1 MSEFD
6 PPTQP
11 ASPPQGDGAKAKT
24 KVSML
29 EYRSRR
35 LQQEAARER
44 EEHDQESECWL
55 SKEKRR
61 QKEAIEFLKEELAHQ
76 HEIEIQQVEIAW
88 IKYEQEQLRLEQ
100 ECLQKEQEA
109 NAKLLASQA
118 QHTPVAFG
126 SHTPV
131 YDENGQELDYHD
143 YVPAASG
150 SQEVKSWDEFFRQQE
165 RDTNPCSLQ
174 DASGSAASLE
184 EEARILQG
192 PTMKLTASEEAILLR
207 DEEMPTMDMRQFLA
221 GLETLTPTMLSE
233 LSTHIEH
240 LRQLP
245 SPLASTKSTPKES
258 PSAPPPG
265 LPATPTVANPMQ
277 QALLKVTSN
286 LGTSPARQ
294 HTPTRPPG
302 DEETTHAAAILVEQM
317 TVKVPGMPF
326 RKHDQ
331 P

>member
-1 MSEFD
+1 M
-6 PPTQP
+6 
-11 ASPPQGDGAKAKT
+11 
-24 KVSML
+24 
-29 EYRSRR
+29 
-35 LQQEAARER
+35 
-44 EEHDQESECWL
+44 
-55 SKEKRR
+55 
-61 QKEAIEFLKEELAHQ
+61 
-76 HEIEIQQVEIAW
+76 
-88 IKYEQEQLRLEQ
+88 RLEQ

-109 NAKLLASQA
+109 NTKLLASQT

-143 YVPAASG
+143 DVPAASD
-150 SQEVKSWDEFFRQQE
+150 SQEVKSWNEFFRQQE

-174 DASGSAASLE
+174 DVSGGAASLE

-192 PTMKLTASEEAILLR
+192 STMKSMASEEAILLR
-207 DEEMPTMDMRQFLA
+207 DKETPTVDMRQFLA

-240 LRQLP
+240 LCR
-245 SPLASTKSTPKES
+245 LASTKLMPGES
-258 PSAPPPG
+258 PPAPLPG
-265 LPATPTVANPMQ
+265 LPTTPTVANPMQ

-286 LGTSPARQ
+286 LGTSPAHQR
-294 HTPTRPPG
+294 TPTCPPG
-302 DEETTHAAAILVEQM
+302 DEETTRAAAILVEQM
-317 TVKVPGMPF
+317 TVKAPGMPF